1 MTDNTKLQ
9 EVIQD
14 FKTKYPKYKLL
25 AISATGSTLFGTNTP
40 SSDIDYRGIFAPD
53 ADSLLLKTDIDS
65 WTYSTNSTNIKN
77 NENDLDFSLWSV
89 HKLFNLLHKMETNA
103 VDLFFSLTQA
113 NWPNTHN
120 PNVLFVDDTFK
131 QLLISN
137 KSSLITSD
145 MRSFSGYALGQVKRY
160 QIKGQRYEDL
170 DDFIKKLYVWSD
182 KRLERKLER
191 EWDELK
197 AWVALEDYTYVKF
210 VTAPGAGKV
219 THEYISVLGRLFH
232 KTVTLG
238 YLYEHCSKLYETF
251 GNRTTST
258 ALGKDK
264 VDFKALSH
272 AYRIASEVKEVLTT
286 SKIQFPLY
294 NANYIKQ
301 IKSGEIDYLIVV
313 EQVESLI
320 YECDNIVE
328 QGLSVVSGTFDEEV
342 VNTIILS
349 TIEMEFI

>member
-1 MTDNTKLQ
+1 
-9 EVIQD
+9 
-14 FKTKYPKYKLL
+14 
-25 AISATGSTLFGTNTP
+25 
-40 SSDIDYRGIFAPD
+40 
-53 ADSLLLKTDIDS
+53 
-65 WTYSTNSTNIKN
+65 
-77 NENDLDFSLWSV
+77 
-89 HKLFNLLHKMETNA
+89 
-103 VDLFFSLTQA
+103 
-113 NWPNTHN
+113 
-120 PNVLFVDDTFK
+120 
-131 QLLISN
+131 
-137 KSSLITSD
+137 

-197 AWVALEDYTYVKF
+197 AWVAVEDYAYIKF
-210 VTAPGAGKV
+210 VTAPGAGKAM
-219 THEYISVLGRLFH
+219 HEYISVLGRLFH

-258 ALGKDK
+258 ALSKDK

-286 SKIQFPLY
+286 GKIQFPLH

-301 IKSGEIDYLIVV
+301 IKAGEIDYLAIV
-313 EQVESLI
+313 EQVEGLI
-320 YECDNIVE
+320 YECDSIVE
-328 QGLSVVSGTFDEEV
+328 QGLSVVSDTFDEEV
-342 VNTIILS
+342 VNTIVLN
-349 TIEMEFI
+349 TIYKD